1 MGKKSKRK
9 YVSVSKIC
17 LTYNTYIDKIL
28 IKIWVKGGDSVINGE
43 KVRTHRLERGLSQAE
58 LAKTI
63 GISQT
68 QLSRI
73 EKGQGDTT
81 TEILVCIKN
90 ALGLH
95 DVKELLEEA
104 NPQIP
109 RKVARKRVPRGSGG
123 RQAQSLRL

>member
-9 YVSVSKIC
+9 YVFVSKIC

-81 TEILVCIKN
+81 TE
-90 ALGLH
+90 
-95 DVKELLEEA
+95 EA

-109 RKVARKRVPRGSGG
+109 RKVARKRVPRGSGE

>member
-1 MGKKSKRK
+1 M
-9 YVSVSKIC
+9 
-17 LTYNTYIDKIL
+17 
-28 IKIWVKGGDSVINGE
+28 INGE
-43 KVRTHRLERGLSQAE
+43 KVKTHRLARGLSQAE
-58 LAKTI
+58 LAKAI

-90 ALGLH
+90 ALELN
-95 DVKELLEEA
+95 DVKELLEEI

-109 RKVARKRVPRGSGG
+109 RKVARKRVPRGSGEG
-123 RQAQSLRL
+123 QAQSLRL